1 MSNPI
6 RTAFLAALAAA
17 TALSPVALAPKAFAY
32 EASAKQAI
40 LVDLTGRRVLYEKN
54 ADQHMPTS
62 SMSKMMTIYMV
73 FDALKAGKIHLDDE
87 FTVSEHAWRQTYKQ
101 DESSMFL
108 PLNGRVKVEDLI
120 RGVIIQSGNDATV
133 VLAEG
138 IGGSEQQFV
147 DEMNAKAKE
156 IGLEDSHFMNP
167 HGMPDPNH
175 YSTARDLATL
185 AERLIVDFPEYYHF
199 FGELEYTYNGIKQG
213 NRNPLLYHQ
222 GSGADG
228 LKTGHTDAGGYGLTG
243 SAVRD
248 GRRLV
253 VVVNGLPSMQ
263 ARADDPQALLDYGFN
278 EFKALTLFK
287 PGDTVGRALTWQGVD
302 PRVSLVIDQPVT
314 VTVNP
319 EERKGIKAVLKM
331 PETVKAPIAAGQPVG
346 KLVVSVPGQPD
357 QEFQLKTGAAVERL
371 GFFPRIAMAAHYLMG
386 GKPDTTEDE
395 PEKTAADTKPAA
407 DKGPPKPPPPSAA
420 RRSPLADTGGAPATN
435 TAIPA
440 GPPPPDAEDAPAPA
454 EAPAPAHKKK
464 HH

>member
-1 MSNPI
+1 MSNRIPAI
-6 RTAFLAALAAA
+6 AIALAVLMSGGAA
-17 TALSPVALAPKAFAY
+17 RAY
-32 EASAKQAI
+32 EANAKEAI
-40 LVDLTGRRVLYEKN
+40 LVDITGHRVLYEKN
-54 ADQHMPTS
+54 ADEHMPTS

-108 PLNGRVKVEDLI
+108 PINGRVKVEDLI

-138 IGGSEQQFV
+138 IGGSEQQFMEELN
-147 DEMNAKAKE
+147 DKAKQ
-156 IGLEDSHFMNP
+156 IGLTDSHFVNP

-213 NRNPLLYHQ
+213 NRNPLLYHA

-243 SAVRD
+243 SAIRE
-248 GRRLV
+248 GRRLI

-278 EFKALTLFK
+278 EFKVYTLFK
-287 PGDTVGRALTWQGVD
+287 PGDTVEKVATWQGVQ
-302 PRVSLVIDQPVT
+302 PFVQLTTDQPVA
-314 VTVNP
+314 VTLSSA
-319 EERKGIKAVLKM
+319 ERKGLKAIVKL
-331 PETVKAPIAAGQPVG
+331 PETVKAPIADGQEVG

-357 QEFQLKTGAAVERL
+357 TEYPLKTTAAVDRL
-371 GFFPRIAMAAHYLMG
+371 GFFPRIGMAIGYMLG
-386 GKPDTTEDE
+386 VKPEVPQPDAE
-395 PEKTAADTKPAA
+395 PEKKKEAEKPAPKPVPPSSA
-407 DKGPPKPPPPSAA
+407 ARKMPLPDAAQPAGAPPKP
-420 RRSPLADTGGAPATN
+420 N
-435 TAIPA
+435 
-440 GPPPPDAEDAPAPA
+440 
-454 EAPAPAHKKK
+454 
-464 HH
+464 

>member
-1 MSNPI
+1 MSTRHQI
-6 RTAFLAALAAA
+6 LAAALAA
-17 TALSPVALAPKAFAY
+17 TTLLSPLAAQAF
-32 EASAKQAI
+32 ESNAKQAI
-40 LVDLTGRRVLYEKN
+40 LVDLTGHRVLYEKN

-73 FDALKAGKIHLDDE
+73 FDALKAGKIHLEDE

-108 PLNGRVKVEDLI
+108 PINGRVKVEDLI

-138 IGGSEQQFV
+138 IGGSETQFV

-156 IGLEDSHFMNP
+156 IGLTDSHFMNP

-185 AERLIVDFPEYYHF
+185 AERLHVDFPEYYHF
-199 FGELEYTYNGIKQG
+199 FGELEYTYNNIKQG
-213 NRNPLLYHQ
+213 NRNPLLYHA

-243 SAVRD
+243 SAERE

-278 EFKALTLFK
+278 EFKAYTLFK
-287 PGDTVGRALTWQGVD
+287 PGETVQRVATWQGVQ
-302 PRVSLVIDQPVT
+302 PFVPLVVDQQVAVT
-314 VTVNP
+314 LSFA
-319 EERKGIKAVLKM
+319 EKKGLKAFVKM
-331 PETVKAPIAAGQPVG
+331 PETVKAPIMAGQEIG
-346 KLVVSVPGQPD
+346 KLVVLMPDLPD
-357 QEFQLKTGAAVERL
+357 QEFPLKAGTSVERM
-371 GFFPRIAMAAHYLMG
+371 GFFPRIAMAANYMMG
-386 GKPDTTEDE
+386 GR
-395 PEKTAADTKPAA
+395 PEKAQDMSDAPADKPAEKKA
-407 DKGPPKPPPPSAA
+407 PAKPIPPSSAA
-420 RRSPLADTGGAPATN
+420 RKAPPSGVAPADKPN
-435 TAIPA
+435 
-440 GPPPPDAEDAPAPA
+440 
-454 EAPAPAHKKK
+454 
-464 HH
+464 

>member
-6 RTAFLAALAAA
+6 RIAFLAALAAA
-17 TALSPVALAPKAFAY
+17 TALSPAALAY
-32 EASAKQAI
+32 EAAAKQAI

-108 PLNGRVKVEDLI
+108 PINGRVKVEDLI

-147 DEMNAKAKE
+147 DAMNAKAKE

-185 AERLIVDFPEYYHF
+185 AERLITDFPEYYHF
-199 FGELEYTYNGIKQG
+199 FGELEFTFNGIKQG

-243 SAVRD
+243 SAIRD
-248 GRRLV
+248 GRRLI

-263 ARADDPQALLDYGFN
+263 ARADDPQALLDYGFS
-278 EFKALTLFK
+278 EFRALTLFK
-287 PGDTVGRALTWQGVD
+287 PGDTVGRAVTWQGVD
-302 PRVSLVIDQPVT
+302 PRVPLVIDQPVA
-314 VTVNP
+314 VTVNS

-386 GKPDTTEDE
+386 GKTELPGDE
-395 PEKTAADTKPAA
+395 PEKAADMKPAA
-407 DKGPPKPPPPSAA
+407 EQSPPKPPPPSAA
-420 RRSPLADTGGAPATN
+420 RRSPLPDAAGGTPAAN
-435 TAIPA
+435 AAVPA
-440 GPPPPDAEDAPAPA
+440 GPPPPDAEDAPTPA
-454 EAPAPAHKKK
+454 EAPAPVHKKK

>member
-1 MSNPI
+1 MSK
-6 RTAFLAALAAA
+6 FLRNSAGLSLAMLLGSSSAL
-17 TALSPVALAPKAFAY
+17 AY

-40 LVDLTGRRVLYEKN
+40 LVDLTGHRVLYEKN

-108 PLNGRVKVEDLI
+108 PINGRVKVEDLI

-138 IGGSEQQFV
+138 IGGSETQFV

-156 IGLEDSHFMNP
+156 IGLTDSHFMNP

-185 AERLIVDFPEYYHF
+185 AERLIDDFPEYYHF
-199 FGELEYTYNGIKQG
+199 FGELEFTYNGIKQG
-213 NRNPLLYHQ
+213 NRNPLLYHA

-243 SAVRD
+243 SAIRE

-278 EFKALTLFK
+278 EFKAYTLFK
-287 PGDTVGRALTWQGVD
+287 AGESVAKAVTWEGVAPTV
-302 PRVSLVIDQPVT
+302 PLVVEEPVA
-314 VTVNP
+314 VTMNF
-319 EERKGIKAVLKM
+319 EERKGLKAVVKM
-331 PETVKAPIAAGQPVG
+331 PETVKAPIEAGQLVG
-346 KLVVSVPGQPD
+346 KLIVSVPGQPD
-357 QEFQLKTGAAVERL
+357 QEFPLKTGGAVERL
-371 GFFPRIAMAAHYLMG
+371 GFFPRIAMAAHYMLG
-386 GKPDTTEDE
+386 GKPEAPQEIAE
-395 PEKTAADTKPAA
+395 PAVSKPAA
-407 DKGPPKPPPPSAA
+407 EKAAPAKPIPPSSAA
-420 RRSPLADTGGAPATN
+420 RKTSADAAPSSGAAKPN
-435 TAIPA
+435 
-440 GPPPPDAEDAPAPA
+440 
-454 EAPAPAHKKK
+454 
-464 HH
+464 